1 MCFDQIR
8 LYYMMMEEAE
18 LYHCKTTT
26 TGSYVC
32 TQSRAVISR
41 NWQVTSAVT
50 LLYRSRN
57 ITKIVRRGY
66 LSEKAQYGL
75 N

>member
-8 LYYMMMEEAE
+8 LNYLMIEEAE
-18 LYHCKTTT
+18 LYHCKTKT

-32 TQSRAVISR
+32 THSRAVISR

-50 LLYRSRN
+50 QFYRSRN
-57 ITKIVRRGY
+57 IIKIVRRG
-66 LSEKAQYGL
+66 
-75 N
+75 